1 MSRKEDA
8 LEYHSRGRK
17 GKLEV
22 VPTKPLVS
30 QLDLSLAYTPG
41 VAEPCLEIAKDED
54 KSWEYTARSNL
65 VAVIS
70 NGTAVLG
77 LGDIGPA
84 ASKPVMEGKACLFKK
99 FADIDVFD
107 LEIAEKNVDK
117 FVDIVAALE
126 PTFGGINLEDIAAP
140 ACFEIEEKLRERMR
154 IPVFHDDQHGTAIIS
169 GAGLLNAAELAHK
182 QLAEIKLV
190 VSGAGAAAIACVEF
204 FCSLGMRADHV
215 VLVDSKGVIHKGR
228 TALTRQKAR
237 FATADDGRRTLAD
250 AMHGADMFMGLS
262 VANTV
267 TQAMLKTMADRPIVF
282 ALANPDPE
290 ISYPD
295 ALAARPDALVAT
307 GRSDFPN
314 QVNNVLGFPYI
325 FRGALDCRATGVSE
339 AMKLAAARALAQ
351 LTREPVPDSVTLAY
365 GGKALKM
372 GPDYFI
378 PKPFDPRV
386 LWWVAPA
393 VAQAA
398 MESGVAR
405 ITFDIAE
412 YREKLMS
419 KGSNAAYSIMRTIT
433 KEAQRDPRRIV
444 FPHAA
449 SPRVLRAVQQIVDVG
464 IARPVLLGRPDE
476 IAQLC
481 SEMSLDLMTQ
491 VEVIDPRSSP
501 ARTGYAERLYALR
514 QRKGVTEEAAQALI
528 TKSDYYAAVMVDRG
542 DADGM
547 VTGLRL
553 NYPETVRPPLE
564 IFGLQPGVKVAVG
577 MYMIVM
583 QNVVRFFGDTVFNI
597 FPDAETLADIT
608 VQMADAVAGFGVTPR
623 VAMISYS
630 NFGAVR
636 HPDVTRIHRT
646 IELVRDRR
654 PELEIDGEMQP
665 EMALDPVRRQQ
676 SYGFSRLTKAAN
688 TLVFSSLASGNAAYQ
703 IARALGSASTVG
715 PILLGLAKPVAA
727 MQNDATVDEIVNM
740 TSQVVLKA
748 QQLRRQQ
755 DQHEPRS
762 TGEPN
767 GAAAAGANGPAVR
780 RSHHEPS
787 AAEILTGD

>member
-8 LEYHSRGRK
+8 LEYHNRGRK

-22 VPTKPLVS
+22 VPTKPLVT

-41 VAEPCLEIAKDED
+41 VAEPCLEIARDED
-54 KSWEYTARSNL
+54 KSWEYTARANL

-84 ASKPVMEGKACLFKK
+84 AGKPVMEGKACLFKK

-107 LEIAEKNVDK
+107 LEIAEKNIDK

-140 ACFEIEEKLRERMR
+140 ACFEIEEKLRKRMR

-182 QLAEIKLV
+182 QLSAIRLV

-204 FCSLGMRADHV
+204 FCSLGVSRDKV
-215 VLVDSKGVIHKGR
+215 TLVDSKGVIHRGR
-228 TALTRQKAR
+228 TDLNRQKLG
-237 FATADDGRRTLAD
+237 FAIPDDGRRTLAD
-250 AMHGADMFMGLS
+250 AMRGADMFLGVS

-267 TQAMLKTMADRPIVF
+267 TPEMLKTMADRPIIF

-295 ALAARPDALVAT
+295 AIRARPDALVAT

-339 AMKLAAARALAQ
+339 AMKLAAARSLAA
-351 LTREPVPDSVTLAY
+351 LTREPVPDSVTMAY
-365 GGKALKM
+365 GGKSLKM

-393 VAQAA
+393 VAKAA

-405 ITFDIAE
+405 ISFDINE
-412 YREKLMS
+412 YRERLLS
-419 KGSNAAYSIMRTIT
+419 KGSNAAYTIMRGIT

-449 SPRVLRAVQQIVDVG
+449 NPTLLRAVQQIVDVS
-464 IARPVLLGRPDE
+464 IARPVLLGRPAE
-476 IAQLC
+476 IAALC
-481 SEMSLDLMTQ
+481 QELSLDLMNQ
-491 VEVIDPRSSP
+491 VEVIDPRATP
-501 ARTGYAERLYALR
+501 NPRYAERLYQLR
-514 QRKGVTEEAAQALI
+514 QRKGVTELAAKALASN
-528 TKSDYYAAVMVDRG
+528 SDYYAALMVDRG

-547 VTGLRL
+547 VTGFRL
-553 NYPETVRPPLE
+553 NYPDTVRPPLQ
-564 IFGLQPGVKVAVG
+564 IFGLSPGAKVAVG

-583 QNVVRFFGDTVFNI
+583 QNSVKFFGDSVFNVS
-597 FPDAETLADIT
+597 PDAETLASIT
-608 VQMADAVAGFGVTPR
+608 LQMADAVQGFGVTPR
-623 VAMISYS
+623 IAMISYS
-630 NFGAVR
+630 NFGSVR
-636 HPDVTRIHRT
+636 NPDVATIHRA

-654 PELEIDGEMQP
+654 PDLEIDGEMQP
-665 EMALDPVRRQQ
+665 ELALDPERRQRL
-676 SYGFSRLTKAAN
+676 YGFSRISNAAN
-688 TLVFSSLASGNAAYQ
+688 TLVFSSLAAGNVAYQ
-703 IARALGSASTVG
+703 IARSIGGASAVG

-727 MQNDATVDEIVNM
+727 MSNDSTVEEIVNM
-740 TSQVVLKA
+740 TAHVVLRA
-748 QQLRRQQ
+748 QTLRREQ
-755 DQHEPRS
+755 
-762 TGEPN
+762 
-767 GAAAAGANGPAVR
+767 VR
-780 RSHHEPS
+780 
-787 AAEILTGD
+787 A

>member
-8 LEYHSRGRK
+8 LEYHRRGRK

-30 QLDLSLAYTPG
+30 QLDLSLAYSPG
-41 VAEPCLEIAKDED
+41 VAEPCLEIAQDES
-54 KSWEYTARSNL
+54 KSWEYTARANL

-84 ASKPVMEGKACLFKK
+84 AGKPVMEGKACLFKK

-107 LEIAEKNVDK
+107 LEIAEKDVDK

-140 ACFEIEEKLRERMR
+140 ACFEIEEKLRKRMK

-169 GAGLLNAAELAHK
+169 GAGLINAAQLAKK

-204 FCSLGMRADHV
+204 FCSLGMRQANV
-215 VLVDSKGVIHKGR
+215 VLVDSKGVIHDGR
-228 TALTRQKAR
+228 KDLTRQKAKV
-237 FATADDGRRTLAD
+237 AIPDDGRRTLAD
-250 AMHGADMFMGLS
+250 AMRGADMFLGLS
-262 VANTV
+262 VANMV
-267 TQAMLKTMADRPIVF
+267 TKDMLKTMADRPIVF

-295 ALAARPDALVAT
+295 ALEARPDALVAT

-339 AMKLAAARALAQ
+339 AMKLAAARALAE

-365 GGKALKM
+365 GGKSIKM
-372 GPDYFI
+372 GADYLI

-393 VAQAA
+393 VAKAA

-405 ITFDIAE
+405 INFDVDD

-449 SPRVLRAVQQIVDVG
+449 SPRLLRAVQQIVEVG
-464 IARPVLLGRPDE
+464 IARPVLLGRAEE
-476 IAQLC
+476 IEKIC
-481 SEMSLDLMTQ
+481 NEMSLDLMNK
-491 VEVIDPRSSP
+491 VEVIDPRTAP
-501 ARTGYAERLYALR
+501 DQQRYAERLYALR
-514 QRKGVTEEAAQALI
+514 QRKGVTESAAQTLI

-564 IFGLQPGVKVAVG
+564 IFGLQPGAKVAVG
-577 MYMIVM
+577 MYMMVM
-583 QNVVRFFGDTVFNI
+583 QNVVKFFGDTVFNI
-597 FPDAETLADIT
+597 LPDAETLADIA
-608 VQMADAVAGFGVTPR
+608 VQMADAVQGFGVTPQM
-623 VAMISYS
+623 AMISYS
-630 NFGAVR
+630 NFGSVR
-636 HPDVTRIHRT
+636 HPDVERIHRALE
-646 IELVRDRR
+646 IVRDRR
-654 PELEIDGEMQP
+654 PDLEIDGEMQP
-665 EMALDPVRRQQ
+665 EIALDPVRRQQ
-676 SYGFSRLTKAAN
+676 VYGFSKLTNSAN
-688 TLVFSSLASGNAAYQ
+688 ALVFSSLAAGNAAYQ
-703 IARALGSASTVG
+703 VARAIGGASAVG
-715 PILLGLAKPVAA
+715 PILLGLAKPIAA

-740 TSQVVLKA
+740 TSHVVLKA
-748 QQLRRQQ
+748 QQLQLQAQSRRDPPRR
-755 DQHEPRS
+755 DQAR
-762 TGEPN
+762 
-767 GAAAAGANGPAVR
+767 A
-780 RSHHEPS
+780 
-787 AAEILTGD
+787 

>member
-1 MSRKEDA
+1 MGRKEDA
-8 LEYHSRGRK
+8 LEYHRRGRK
-17 GKLEV
+17 GKVEV

-30 QLDLSLAYTPG
+30 QIDLALAYTPG
-41 VAEPCLEIAKDED
+41 VAEPCLEIAADED

-84 ASKPVMEGKACLFKK
+84 AGKPVMEGKACLFKK

-107 LEIAEKNVDK
+107 LEINERDPDK
-117 FVDIVAALE
+117 FVDIVASLE
-126 PTFGGINLEDIAAP
+126 PTFGGINLEDISAP
-140 ACFEIEEKLRERMR
+140 ACFEIEEKLRKRMR

-169 GAGLLNAAELAHK
+169 GAGLINAAELARK
-182 QLAEIKLV
+182 PLSTIKLV

-204 FCSLGMRADHV
+204 FIQLGVKRENV
-215 VLVDSKGVIHKGR
+215 LLVDSKGVVHRGR
-228 TALTRQKAR
+228 SDLNRQKLKLAVP
-237 FATADDGRRTLAD
+237 DDGRRTLAD
-250 AMHGADMFMGLS
+250 AMRGADMFLGVS

-267 TQAMLKTMADRPIVF
+267 TQAMLKTMAERPIVF

-295 ALAARPDALVAT
+295 AITARPDAIVAT

-325 FRGALDCRATGVSE
+325 FRGALDCRATTVSE
-339 AMKLAAARALAQ
+339 EMKLAAARALAE
-351 LTREPVPDSVTLAY
+351 LTKEPVPDSVIMAY
-365 GGKALKM
+365 GGKSLKM

-398 MESGVAR
+398 MDSGVAR
-405 ITFDIAE
+405 IKFDTGE
-412 YREKLMS
+412 YRERLMS

-433 KEAQRDPRRIV
+433 KEAQRDPKRIV

-449 SPRVLRAVQQIVDVG
+449 NARLLRAVQQIVDEE
-464 IARPVLLGRPDE
+464 IAKPILLGRPHE
-476 IAQLC
+476 IEKMC
-481 SEMSLDLMTQ
+481 NEMSLDLLDPRQ
-491 VEVIDPRSSP
+491 RRAELIDPRHE
-501 ARTGYAERLYALR
+501 TNQGYADRLYELR
-514 QRKGVTEEAAQALI
+514 QRKGLTPSAAQALI
-528 TKSDYYAAVMVDRG
+528 LKSDYYAAVMVDRG

-547 VTGLRL
+547 VTGFRL

-564 IFGLQPGVKVAVG
+564 IFGLSPGAKVAVG
-577 MYMIVM
+577 MYMMVL
-583 QNVVRFFGDTVFNI
+583 QNSVKFFGDAVFNI

-608 VQMADAVAGFGVTPR
+608 VQMSDAVQGFGITPR

-630 NFGAVR
+630 NFGSVR
-636 HPDVTRIHRT
+636 HPDVTRIHHT
-646 IELVRDRR
+646 IELVRARR
-654 PELEIDGEMQP
+654 PQLEIDGEMQP
-665 EMALDPVRRQQ
+665 EMALDPARRQQ
-676 SYGFSRLTKAAN
+676 AYGFSKLTRSAN

-703 IARALGSASTVG
+703 IAKMIGGASAVG
-715 PILLGLAKPVAA
+715 PILLGVAKPVAA
-727 MQNDATVDEIVNM
+727 MQNEATVEEIVNM
-740 TSQVVLKA
+740 TSHVVLQA
-748 QQLRRQQ
+748 QQQQ
-755 DQHEPRS
+755 QQREQKR
-762 TGEPN
+762 
-767 GAAAAGANGPAVR
+767 V
-780 RSHHEPS
+780 
-787 AAEILTGD
+787 

>member
-1 MSRKEDA
+1 MARKEDA

-30 QLDLSLAYTPG
+30 QIDLSLAYTPG
-41 VAEPCLEIAKDED
+41 VAEPCLEIEKDEAM
-54 KSWEYTARSNL
+54 SWEYTARANL

-77 LGDIGPA
+77 LGDIGAA

-107 LEIAEKNVDK
+107 LEVNEKDVDK
-117 FVDIVAALE
+117 FCDIVAALE
-126 PTFGGINLEDIAAP
+126 PTFGGINLEDISAP
-140 ACFEIEEKLRERMR
+140 ACFEIEAKLRERMK

-169 GAGLLNAAELAHK
+169 GAGLLNAAELAK
-182 QLAEIKLV
+182 KKLADIKLV

-204 FCSLGMRADHV
+204 FISLGLTRANV

-228 TALTRQKAR
+228 TDLNRQKAS
-237 FATADDGRRTLAD
+237 FAIVDDGRRTLVD
-250 AMHGADMFMGLS
+250 AMIGMDMFLGVS

-267 TQAMLKTMADRPIVF
+267 TPAMLKTMAERPIIF

-295 ALAARPDALVAT
+295 AITARPDAIVAT

-325 FRGALDCRATGVSE
+325 FRGALDCRATSVSE
-339 AMKLAAARALAQ
+339 AMKLAAAHALAE
-351 LTREPVPDSVTLAY
+351 LTREPVPDSVIMAY
-365 GGKALKM
+365 GGKSLKM

-393 VAQAA
+393 VAKAA

-405 ITFDIAE
+405 ITFDIDE
-412 YREKLMS
+412 YRDKLMA
-419 KGSNAAYSIMRTIT
+419 KGSNAAYSIMQNIT

-449 SPRVLRAVQQIVDVG
+449 NPRLLRAVQQIVDEE
-464 IARPVLLGRPDE
+464 IAKPVLLGRAAE
-476 IAQLC
+476 IEQMC
-481 SEMSLDLMTQ
+481 NDMSLDLLDR
-491 VEVIDPRSSP
+491 VEIIDPRTAPSQ
-501 ARTGYAERLYALR
+501 AYAERLYELR
-514 QRKGVTEEAAQALI
+514 ARKGMTSFNAQAQI
-528 TKSDYYAAVMVDRG
+528 TKSDYYGAIMVDRG
-542 DADGM
+542 DAEGM

-553 NYPETVRPPLE
+553 NYPDTVRPILE

-577 MYMIVM
+577 MYMMVL
-583 QNVVRFFGDTVFNI
+583 QNSVKFFGDTVFNI
-597 FPDAETLADIT
+597 FPDAEVLADIA
-608 VQMADAVAGFGVTPR
+608 VQMADAVQGFGVTPR

-630 NFGAVR
+630 NFGSVR

-646 IELVRDRR
+646 LDMIRERR
-654 PELEIDGEMQP
+654 PDLEIDGEMQP
-665 EMALDPVRRQQ
+665 EMALDIKKLQKA
-676 SYGFSRLTKAAN
+676 YGFSKLTHTAN
-688 TLVFSSLASGNAAYQ
+688 TLVFPSLASGNAAYQ
-703 IARALGSASTVG
+703 VAKVIGGASAVG
-715 PILLGLAKPVAA
+715 PILLGVAQPVAA
-727 MQNDATVDEIVNM
+727 MQNEATVDEIVNM
-740 TSQVVLKA
+740 TSHVVLKA
-748 QQLRRQQ
+748 QQAQRR
-755 DQHEPRS
+755 
-762 TGEPN
+762 
-767 GAAAAGANGPAVR
+767 
-780 RSHHEPS
+780 
-787 AAEILTGD
+787 AEAKRA

>member
-8 LEYHSRGRK
+8 LEYHRRGRK

-30 QLDLSLAYTPG
+30 QIDLSLAYTPG
-41 VAEPCLEIAKDED
+41 VAEPCLEIAKDEAM
-54 KSWEYTARSNL
+54 SWEYTARANL

-84 ASKPVMEGKACLFKK
+84 AGKPVMEGKACLFKK

-107 LEIAEKNVDK
+107 LEVNEKDVDK
-117 FVDIVAALE
+117 FCDIVAALE
-126 PTFGGINLEDIAAP
+126 PTFGGINLEDISAP
-140 ACFEIEEKLRERMR
+140 ACFEIEAKLRERMK

-169 GAGLLNAAELAHK
+169 GAGLLNAAELAQK
-182 QLAEIKLV
+182 KLADIKLV

-204 FCSLGMRADHV
+204 FVSLGLTRGNV

-228 TALTRQKAR
+228 TDLNRQKAS
-237 FATADDGRRTLAD
+237 FAIADDGRRSLAD
-250 AMHGADMFMGLS
+250 AMVGMDMFLGVS

-267 TQAMLKTMADRPIVF
+267 TPAMLKTMASRPIIF

-295 ALAARPDALVAT
+295 AITARPDAIVAT

-325 FRGALDCRATGVSE
+325 FRGALDCRASSISE
-339 AMKLAAARALAQ
+339 AMKLAAARALAE
-351 LTREPVPDSVTLAY
+351 LTREPVPDSVIMAY

-393 VAQAA
+393 VAKAA

-405 ITFDIAE
+405 IQFDVDE
-412 YREKLMS
+412 YREKLMA
-419 KGSNAAYSIMRTIT
+419 KGSNAAYSIMQNIT

-449 SPRVLRAVQQIVDVG
+449 NPRLLRAVQQIVDEE
-464 IARPVLLGRPDE
+464 IAKPVLLGRPAE
-476 IAQLC
+476 IEKLC
-481 SEMSLDLMTQ
+481 NDMSLDLLDR
-491 VEVIDPRSSP
+491 VEIIDPRTAPSH
-501 ARTGYAERLYALR
+501 AYAERLYELR
-514 QRKGVTEEAAQALI
+514 ARKGMTSFNAQALI
-528 TKSDYYAAVMVDRG
+528 TKSDYFGAIMVDCG
-542 DADGM
+542 DAEGM

-553 NYPETVRPPLE
+553 NYPDTVRPILE
-564 IFGLQPGVKVAVG
+564 IFGLSPGVKVAVG
-577 MYMIVM
+577 MYMMVL
-583 QNVVRFFGDTVFNI
+583 QNSVKFFGDTVFNI
-597 FPDAETLADIT
+597 FPDAEILADIT
-608 VQMADAVAGFGVTPR
+608 VQMADAVQDFGVTPR

-630 NFGAVR
+630 NFGSVR

-646 IELVRDRR
+646 LEMVRARR
-654 PELEIDGEMQP
+654 PDLEIDGEMQP
-665 EMALDPVRRQQ
+665 EMALDVNKLQ
-676 SYGFSRLTKAAN
+676 SAYGFSKLTHTAN
-688 TLVFSSLASGNAAYQ
+688 TLVFPSLASGNAAYQ
-703 IARALGSASTVG
+703 VAKVIGGASAVG
-715 PILLGLAKPVAA
+715 PILLGVAKPVAA
-727 MQNDATVDEIVNM
+727 MQNEATVDEIVNM
-740 TSQVVLKA
+740 TSHVVLKA
-748 QQLRRQQ
+748 QQAQRRTEAK
-755 DQHEPRS
+755 H
-762 TGEPN
+762 
-767 GAAAAGANGPAVR
+767 A
-780 RSHHEPS
+780 
-787 AAEILTGD
+787 

>member
-1 MSRKEDA
+1 MGRKEDA
-8 LEYHSRGRK
+8 LDYHSRGRK

-41 VAEPCLEIAKDED
+41 VAEPCLEIARDED
-54 KSWEYTARSNL
+54 RSWDYTARSNL

-84 ASKPVMEGKACLFKK
+84 AGKPVMEGKACLFKK

-126 PTFGGINLEDIAAP
+126 PTFGGINLEDISAP
-140 ACFEIEEKLRERMR
+140 SCFEIEEKLRKRMR

-169 GAGLLNAAELAHK
+169 GAGLINAA
-182 QLAEIKLV
+182 QLAGKKLDAIKLV

-204 FCSLGMRADHV
+204 FCSLGMKAENV
-215 VLVDSKGVIHKGR
+215 VLLDSKGVLHRGR
-228 TALTRQKAR
+228 ADLNRQKAKWSIG
-237 FATADDGRRTLAD
+237 DDGRRTLAD
-250 AMHGADMFMGLS
+250 AMRGADMFMGLS
-262 VANTV
+262 IANVV
-267 TQAMLKTMADRPIVF
+267 TPAMLKTMADRPIIF

-290 ISYPD
+290 ISYPE
-295 ALAARPDALVAT
+295 AIMARPDALVAT

-339 AMKLAAARALAQ
+339 AMKLAAARSLAE
-351 LTREPVPDSVTLAY
+351 LTREPVPDSVIMAY

-393 VAQAA
+393 VAKAA
-398 MESGVAR
+398 MDSGVAR
-405 ITFDIAE
+405 ITFDINE
-412 YREKLMS
+412 YRERLIS

-449 SPRVLRAVQQIVDVG
+449 SPRLLRAVQQIVDVG
-464 IARPVLLGRPDE
+464 IAKPVLLGRIKE
-476 IAQLC
+476 IEKLC
-481 SEMSLDLMTQ
+481 TEMSLDLLGK
-491 VEVIDPRSSP
+491 VEVIDPRIEAP
-501 ARTGYAERLYALR
+501 RRYVERLYELR
-514 QRKGVTEEAAQALI
+514 RRKGLTEDAAHALI
-528 TKSDYYAAVMVDRG
+528 TKSDYYGSIMVERG

-553 NYPETVRPPLE
+553 NYPDTVRPPLE
-564 IFGLQPGVKVAVG
+564 ILGLTPGVKVAVG
-577 MYMIVM
+577 MYMIVL
-583 QNVVRFFGDTVFNI
+583 QNSVKFFGDTVFNI

-608 VQMADAVAGFGVTPR
+608 VQMADAVQGFGVTPR

-630 NFGAVR
+630 NFGSVR

-646 IELVRDRR
+646 IDLVRDRR

-665 EMALDPVRRQQ
+665 EIALDPVRRQQ
-676 SYGFSRLTKAAN
+676 SYGFSRLTKSAN

-703 IARALGSASTVG
+703 IARAIGGASAVG

-727 MQNDATVDEIVNM
+727 MQNDATVDEIVHM
-740 TSQVVLKA
+740 TSHVVLKA
-748 QQLRRQQ
+748 QQMRRGQV
-755 DQHEPRS
+755 H
-762 TGEPN
+762 
-767 GAAAAGANGPAVR
+767 A
-780 RSHHEPS
+780 
-787 AAEILTGD
+787 

>member
-1 MSRKEDA
+1 MGRKEDA
-8 LEYHSRGRK
+8 LEYHNRGRK

-41 VAEPCLEIAKDED
+41 VAEPCLEIARDED
-54 KSWEYTARSNL
+54 QSWEYTARSNL

-77 LGDIGPA
+77 LGNIGPA
-84 ASKPVMEGKACLFKK
+84 AGKPVMEGKACLFKK

-107 LEIAEKNVDK
+107 LEIAETNVDK

-140 ACFEIEEKLRERMR
+140 ECFEIEEKLRQRMR

-169 GAGLLNAAELAHK
+169 GAGLINAA
-182 QLAEIKLV
+182 QLAGKKLDAIKLV

-204 FCSLGMRADHV
+204 FCSLGMQRENV
-215 VLVDSKGVIHKGR
+215 ILVDSRGVVHRGR
-228 TALTRQKAR
+228 ADLNRQKQR
-237 FATADDGRRTLAD
+237 FAVADDGRRTLAD
-250 AMHGADMFMGLS
+250 AMRGTDMFLGLS
-262 VANTV
+262 VANIV
-267 TQAMLKTMADRPIVF
+267 TNDMLKTMADRPIVF

-295 ALAARPDALVAT
+295 AIMTRPDALVAT

-339 AMKLAAARALAQ
+339 AMKLAAARALAE
-351 LTREPVPDSVTLAY
+351 LTREPVPDSVIMAY

-393 VAQAA
+393 VAKAA

-412 YREKLMS
+412 YRERLIS
-419 KGSNAAYSIMRTIT
+419 KGSNAAYSIMRTIS

-449 SPRVLRAVQQIVDVG
+449 SPRLLRAVQQIVDAG
-464 IARPVLLGRPDE
+464 IAKPVLLGRAPE
-476 IAQLC
+476 LEKLC
-481 SEMSLDLMTQ
+481 SEMSLDLMSR
-491 VEVIDPRSSP
+491 VEVIDPRT
-501 ARTGYAERLYALR
+501 AHNQRYVERLYELR
-514 QRKGVTEEAAQALI
+514 QRKGLTEHAAHALI
-528 TKSDYYAAVMVDRG
+528 TKSDYYAAIMVERG

-564 IFGLQPGVKVAVG
+564 IFGLSAGAKVAVG

-583 QNVVRFFGDTVFNI
+583 KNSVKFFGDTVFNI

-608 VQMADAVAGFGVTPR
+608 VQMADAVQGFGVTPR

-630 NFGAVR
+630 NFGSVR
-636 HPDVTRIHRT
+636 HPDVERIHRT
-646 IELVRDRR
+646 LEIVRDRR
-654 PELEIDGEMQP
+654 PDLEIDGEMQP
-665 EMALDPVRRQQ
+665 EIALDPVRRQQ
-676 SYGFSRLTKAAN
+676 VYGFSRLTNAAN
-688 TLVFSSLASGNAAYQ
+688 TLVFGSLASGNAAYQ
-703 IARALGSASTVG
+703 IARAIGGASAVG

-727 MQNDATVDEIVNM
+727 MQQDATVEEIVNM
-740 TSQVVLKA
+740 TSHVVLKA
-748 QQLRRQQ
+748 QQMRRTQ
-755 DQHEPRS
+755 
-762 TGEPN
+762 
-767 GAAAAGANGPAVR
+767 VR
-780 RSHHEPS
+780 
-787 AAEILTGD
+787 A

>member
-1 MSRKEDA
+1 M
-8 LEYHSRGRK
+8 
-17 GKLEV
+17 
-22 VPTKPLVS
+22 PTKPLVS
-30 QLDLSLAYTPG
+30 QLDLSLAYSPG
-41 VAEPCLEIAKDED
+41 VAEPCLEIARDEEL
-54 KSWEYTARSNL
+54 SWEYTARANL

-77 LGDIGPA
+77 LGNIGPSA
-84 ASKPVMEGKACLFKK
+84 GKPVMEGKACLFKK

-107 LEIAEKNVDK
+107 LEVNERNVDK

-140 ACFEIEEKLRERMR
+140 ECFEIEEKLRQRMR

-169 GAGLLNAAELAHK
+169 GAGLLNAAHLAGK
-182 QLAEIKLV
+182 KLEQIKLV

-204 FCSLGMRADHV
+204 FCGLGMKREHV
-215 VLVDSKGVIHKGR
+215 VLIDSKGVIHRGR
-228 TALTRQKAR
+228 TDLTRQKQRWAIN
-237 FATADDGRRTLAD
+237 DDGRRTLAE
-250 AMHGADMFMGLS
+250 AMRGTDMFLGLS
-262 VANTV
+262 VANMV
-267 TQAMLKTMADRPIVF
+267 TPDMLRTMADRPIVF

-295 ALAARPDALVAT
+295 AIMARPDALVAT

-339 AMKLAAARALAQ
+339 AMKLAAARALAE
-351 LTREPVPDSVTLAY
+351 LTREPVPDSVIMAY
-365 GGKALKM
+365 GGKSLKM

-393 VAQAA
+393 VAKAA
-398 MESGVAR
+398 MDSGVAR
-405 ITFDIAE
+405 ITFDIPE
-412 YREKLMS
+412 YRERLIS

-449 SPRVLRAVQQIVDVG
+449 SPRLLRAVQQIVDVG
-464 IARPVLLGRPDE
+464 IARPVLLGRAAE
-476 IAQLC
+476 LEKLC
-481 SEMSLDLMTQ
+481 AEMSLDLMSR
-491 VEVIDPRSSP
+491 VEVIDPRTAPSQS
-501 ARTGYAERLYALR
+501 YAERLYELR
-514 QRKGVTEEAAQALI
+514 QRKGLTEYAAQALI
-528 TKSDYYAAVMVDRG
+528 TKSDYYASIMVERG

-564 IFGLQPGVKVAVG
+564 ILGLLPGAKVAVG
-577 MYMIVM
+577 MYMIVL
-583 QNVVRFFGDTVFNI
+583 QNSVKFFGDTVFNI

-608 VQMADAVAGFGVTPR
+608 VQMADAVQGFGLTPR
-623 VAMISYS
+623 MAMISYS

-636 HPDVTRIHRT
+636 HPDVTRIHRAL
-646 IELVRDRR
+646 ELVRERR
-654 PELEIDGEMQP
+654 PDLEIDGEMQP
-665 EMALDPVRRQQ
+665 EIALDPARRQQ
-676 SYGFSRLTKAAN
+676 SYGFSKLTQPAN
-688 TLVFSSLASGNAAYQ
+688 ALVFSSLASGNAAYQ
-703 IARALGSASTVG
+703 IARAIGGASAVG
-715 PILLGLAKPVAA
+715 PILLGLSKPVAA

-740 TSQVVLKA
+740 TSHVVLKA
-748 QQLRRQQ
+748 QQLQ
-755 DQHEPRS
+755 RS
-762 TGEPN
+762 K
-767 GAAAAGANGPAVR
+767 VR
-780 RSHHEPS
+780 
-787 AAEILTGD
+787 T

>member
-1 MSRKEDA
+1 MGRKEDA
-8 LEYHSRGRK
+8 LEYHRRGRK

-30 QLDLSLAYTPG
+30 QIDLSLAYTPG
-41 VAEPCLEIAKDED
+41 VAEPCLEIARDENM
-54 KSWEYTARSNL
+54 SWEYTARANL

-77 LGDIGPA
+77 LGNIGA
-84 ASKPVMEGKACLFKK
+84 AAGKPVMEGKACLFKK

-107 LEIAEKNVDK
+107 LEVNETDVDK
-117 FVDIVAALE
+117 FCDIVAALE

-140 ACFEIEEKLRERMR
+140 ACFEIEEKLRKRMK

-169 GAGLLNAAELAHK
+169 GAGLLNAAELAK
-182 QLAEIKLV
+182 KELGTIKLV

-204 FCSLGMRADHV
+204 FISLGMNRANV
-215 VLVDSKGVIHKGR
+215 VLCDSKGVIHKGR
-228 TALTRQKAR
+228 TDLNRQKAS
-237 FATADDGRRTLAD
+237 FAIVDDGRRTLAD
-250 AMHGADMFMGLS
+250 VMRGADMFMGVS

-267 TQAMLKTMADRPIVF
+267 TPDMLKTMADRPIVF

-295 ALAARPDALVAT
+295 AITARPDAIVAT

-325 FRGALDCRATGVSE
+325 FRGALDCRATSVSE
-339 AMKLAAARALAQ
+339 AMKLAAARALAE
-351 LTREPVPDSVTLAY
+351 LTREPVPDSVVMAY
-365 GGKALKM
+365 GGKSLKM

-393 VAQAA
+393 VAKAA

-405 ITFDIAE
+405 IQFDIDE
-412 YREKLMS
+412 YRDKLMA

-449 SPRVLRAVQQIVDVG
+449 NPRLLRAVQQIVDEE
-464 IARPVLLGRPDE
+464 IAKPVLLGRPDE
-476 IAQLC
+476 IAKLC
-481 SEMSLDLMTQ
+481 HEMSLDLLDR
-491 VEVIDPRSSP
+491 VDIIDPRTAPSQ
-501 ARTGYAERLYALR
+501 AYADRLYELR
-514 QRKGVTEEAAQALI
+514 ARKGMTAFNAQATI
-528 TKSDYYAAVMVDRG
+528 TKSDYFGAIMVDRG

-547 VTGLRL
+547 VSGLRL
-553 NYPETVRPPLE
+553 NYPETVRPILE
-564 IFGLQPGVKVAVG
+564 IFGMQPGVKVAVG
-577 MYMIVM
+577 MYMMVL
-583 QNVVRFFGDTVFNI
+583 QNSVKFFGDTVFNI

-608 VQMADAVAGFGVTPR
+608 VQMADAVQGFGVTPR

-630 NFGAVR
+630 NFGSVR

-646 IELVRDRR
+646 LDIVRERR
-654 PELEIDGEMQP
+654 PDLEIDGEMQP
-665 EMALDPVRRQQ
+665 EMALDATKRQNA
-676 SYGFSRLTKAAN
+676 YGFSKLTRAAN
-688 TLVFSSLASGNAAYQ
+688 TLVFPSLASGNAAYQ
-703 IARALGSASTVG
+703 IAKVIGGASALG
-715 PILLGLAKPVAA
+715 PILLGVAKPVAA
-727 MQNDATVDEIVNM
+727 MQNEATVDEIVNM
-740 TSQVVLKA
+740 TSHVVLKA
-748 QQLRRQQ
+748 QQAQRR
-755 DQHEPRS
+755 
-762 TGEPN
+762 
-767 GAAAAGANGPAVR
+767 
-780 RSHHEPS
+780 
-787 AAEILTGD
+787 AEAKRA